1 MTFVP
6 IGAFSSTKPSMLDA
20 VITGGLLSTGLTV
33 MVNLAVADRFASD
46 TSTAL
51 KRQKNLL
58 NSRKQQADVRDD
70 MKIVSYRRSSSD
82 FEQSWL
88 YHRGLDCR
96 RTYLAIQRIRCIRT
110 IFKEKSKQE
119 KKRKNLFHSRV
130 KLHNARVMQR
140 YAYLDDD
147 IELLGYRRIHG
158 SDLLHRSGIGINLE
172 KVSVIWW
179 ISAEEGIVNRR
190 VYAVHVDRL
199 YLLGRDIEYAG

>member
-1 MTFVP
+1 
-6 IGAFSSTKPSMLDA
+6 MLDA

-51 KRQKNLL
+51 KRQKDLL
-58 NSRKQQADVRDD
+58 NSREQQADVHDD
-70 MKIVSYRRSSSD
+70 IKIVSYRRSSSD

-88 YHRGLDCR
+88 YHRGLDYR
-96 RTYLAIQRIRCIRT
+96 RTYLAIQT
-110 IFKEKSKQE
+110 MYTNDFTKGKSKQE